1 MKFPDHGARFPIEL
15 DTRHCSPPAEE
26 LERMRSNL
34 DSLLK
39 AVEHF
44 PVASLHVL
52 LERYP
57 KSTTFRV
64 KLSLVLTGTTLV
76 SLEDADHVHAAFEC
90 CVNNLLED
98 VHAYKSRL
106 SNESERQKHEKGT
119 HQDLLPDVDP
129 DLSALE
135 SAVLGGDYN
144 AFRTATLGYEE
155 PLRKRVG
162 RWIERYPALAARI
175 GRDLKIAD
183 LVEEVFLDSFERY
196 GRRPKDLRF
205 GDWLVSLIDPA
216 VKEIARDQNG
226 ELENVRLAQSAR
238 EAEEGP
244 Q

>member
-15 DTRHCSPPAEE
+15 DAKHCSPAPAE

-44 PVASLHVL
+44 PVGSLHVL
-52 LERYP
+52 LERFP

-76 SLEDADHVHAAFEC
+76 SLQDAEHIHMAFEQ

-106 SNESERQKHEKGT
+106 SNEPERQKHEKGT
-119 HQDLLPDVDP
+119 HQDLLPDFDP
-129 DLSALE
+129 DASALE
-135 SAVLGGDYN
+135 SAIRSADYN
-144 AFRTATLGYEE
+144 SFRRVLLGYEE

-162 RWIERYPALAARI
+162 RWVERYPGVAARI
-175 GRDLKIAD
+175 GKDLTIAD
-183 LVEEVFLDSFERY
+183 LVEEVFLDSFELFN
-196 GRRPKDLRF
+196 RRPRDLRF
-205 GDWLVSLIDPA
+205 GAWLESLIDPA
-216 VKEIARDQNG
+216 VKEVASDHNG
-226 ELENVRLAQSAR
+226 ELENVRMAQSAL
-238 EAEEGP
+238 EADEEAK
-244 Q
+244 